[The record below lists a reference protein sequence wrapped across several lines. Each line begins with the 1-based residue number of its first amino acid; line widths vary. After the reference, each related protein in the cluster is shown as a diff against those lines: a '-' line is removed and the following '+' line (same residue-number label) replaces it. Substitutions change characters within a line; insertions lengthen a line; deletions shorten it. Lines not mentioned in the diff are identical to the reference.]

1 MKKWTFITMVV
12 PLLIEGISAKS
23 VDKMPIDIRTS
34 MSILSKKGNQLTDYE
49 KTYMEQ
55 MGLGNIKESKIDS
68 KTFHEA
74 FLNELDNTSQA
85 RKYYDEA
92 QNKSA
97 EEQMEKNQ

>member
-1 MKKWTFITMVV
+1 MVV
-12 PLLIEGISAKS
+12 PLLSQGISARGIS
-23 VDKMPIDIRTS
+23 QSDKIPLDIRAC

-68 KTFHEA
+68 KTLHEA

-85 RKYYDEA
+85 KKYYDDA
-92 QNKSA
+92 HDKSA
-97 EEQMEKNQ
+97 EEQKEKNQ